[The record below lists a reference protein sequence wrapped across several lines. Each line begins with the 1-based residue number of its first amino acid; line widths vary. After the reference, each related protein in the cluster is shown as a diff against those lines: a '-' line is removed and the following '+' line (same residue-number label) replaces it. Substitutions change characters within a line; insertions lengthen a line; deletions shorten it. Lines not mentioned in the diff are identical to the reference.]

1 MKSLLSIVLL
11 ALLLSSCS
19 LFGKKDN
26 SNNSNNSNSTPA
38 TAKNKFIGTW
48 ELAPES
54 VDFGGGPITIKE
66 DGTYEAKKTNK
77 PASSTF
83 TGGYTIKDDKL
94 FFDGQLKGFSAEGF
108 SLEGDNRL
116 KLPREG
122 KTIYFVRK

>member
-1 MKSLLSIVLL
+1 MRSLLSITLV

-26 SNNSNNSNSTPA
+26 TNNSNNSNPTPA

-54 VDFGGGPITIKE
+54 ADFGGGPITIKE

-77 PASSTF
+77 PASITF
-83 TGGYTIKDDKL
+83 TGGYTIKDNKL
-94 FFDGQLKGFSAEGF
+94 FFDGQLKGMSEAGF
-108 SLEGDNRL
+108 SLEGDNRM
-116 KLPREG
+116 KLPRDD